1 MELIMENQEY
11 ENYKK
16 AQKKVSDIKGFYGHL
31 ITYVL
36 VNAVLIFIN
45 LRYSPQYLWFLWPML
60 SWGVGL
66 LINGIIV
73 FDAIPFLNKNWE
85 ERKIKQFIEE
95 EKSKQNKYE

>member
-1 MELIMENQEY
+1 
-11 ENYKK
+11 
-16 AQKKVSDIKGFYGHL
+16 
-31 ITYVL
+31 
-36 VNAVLIFIN
+36 
-45 LRYSPQYLWFLWPML
+45 ML
-60 SWGVGL
+60 SWGVGV